1 MAQPTKHSQ
10 PKRNARSPGRQP
22 LWLRRAD
29 QAAVAGLVL
38 AALLAMVGY
47 WFAQGGPQGRLIEID
62 RAEPLQAHF
71 AVDINQADWPEL
83 TQLPGIGETLARR
96 IVATRAQRGPFAGHE
111 DLMHVKGIGPKT
123 LERMRPY
130 LLPMAGGD
138 VAGK

>member
-1 MAQPTKHSQ
+1 MVQPN
-10 PKRNARSPGRQP
+10 RNSNSTSGQP

-62 RAEPLQAHF
+62 RVEPLHARF

-83 TQLPGIGETLARR
+83 TQVPGIGETLARR
-96 IVATRAQRGPFAGHE
+96 IVA
-111 DLMHVKGIGPKT
+111 
-123 LERMRPY
+123 MRCSADP
-130 LLPMAGGD
+130 LPIMRICCA
-138 VAGK
+138 